1 MATVYLAIQE
11 SFGRKVAL
19 KVMTSKAH
27 DDNSYSDRFLR
38 EAKIVARLSHPHIVP
53 VYDVGTADDYYYISM
68 EYLDNGDLSSKI
80 KQGLTLKQ
88 IIKVTKDVAL
98 ALDYAHRKGIIHR
111 DVKPDNIMFREDG
124 AAVLTD
130 FGIARPTA
138 PDSNMTQVGK
148 VIGTPKYMSP
158 EQTKGEPLDNTCD
171 LYALGIM
178 LFELL
183 TGNVPFDG
191 NNPFEI
197 GIKHLKEPIPRLKPG
212 LSAFQ
217 ELIDKLLTK
226 NKTHRLQTGH
236 DVIEYLDNI
245 QEKLATS
252 LNKKTVSPKTA
263 QTPDNTKTQIQESAH
278 SMRADLS
285 DRNQSAPETEKKT
298 ISASFITL
306 VLLLAILSITATVW
320 YAPGFAPD
328 NAVLMQTHKKLLSV
342 LQPEPVNENPVVTPE
357 VIPPKPAEPPKGNL
371 VQKNLNEAKVAIAL
385 GNYATPEGESALDYY
400 RKVLAIDV
408 DNLEAKL
415 GIADIASKLV
425 TQTNESINSGNLEK
439 AHELI
444 NKTKSISLNIP
455 GLSEA
460 ESLLRQREQEILD
473 SQKRAEIAAQAALEK
488 QQQEKLLKEKQE
500 AAKKEKLEVATKPQA
515 VKSEVSNNTT
525 KTEDT
530 GNKTNALFNKVRIN
544 GLLAKADTYYSRGD
558 YHNPSQESALGKYLE
573 VLTID
578 PGNLQARQGVDKV
591 VNVMMSEIRDK
602 LLAQEYNSAQAI
614 YNKAINAS
622 PNNTSLQSLGRSKG
636 W

>member
-27 DDNSYSDRFLR
+27 EDNSYSDRFLR

-88 IIKVTKDVAL
+88 IIKITKDVAL

-158 EQTKGEPLDNTCD
+158 EQTKGEALDNTCD
-171 LYALGIM
+171 IYALGIM

-197 GIKHLKEPIPRLKPG
+197 GIQHLKEPIPRLKPA
-212 LSAFQ
+212 LNTFQ
-217 ELIDKLLTK
+217 ELIDKLLAK
-226 NKTHRLQTGH
+226 NKSQRIQTGH
-236 DVIEYLDNI
+236 EVIEYLDNI
-245 QEKLATS
+245 QERLATS
-252 LNKKTVSPKTA
+252 VNKKVSQPTLAKS
-263 QTPDNTKTQIQESAH
+263 PDNTKTVMQENTH
-278 SMRADLS
+278 TMRADQG
-285 DRNQSAPETEKKT
+285 DRNKSSTINEKK
-298 ISASFITL
+298 SVSLSLVTL
-306 VLLLAILSITATVW
+306 VALLAAILAIVTLW
-320 YAPGFAPD
+320 YVPFFAPD
-328 NAVLMQTHKKLLSV
+328 NTELMGAHQKLIHI
-342 LQPEPVNENPVVTPE
+342 LQPQSGTDITASETPAIEKKPVKT
-357 VIPPKPAEPPKGNL
+357 VIDNRI
-371 VQKNLNEAKVAIAL
+371 QKNLNEAKVAIAL

-400 RKVLAIDV
+400 RMVLKINN

-415 GIADIASKLV
+415 GIADIANKLV
-425 TQTNESINSGNLEK
+425 TQTNEAITSGNFEK
-439 AHELI
+439 AHELVSI
-444 NKTKSISLNIP
+444 TRSISLNIP
-455 GLSEA
+455 GLSDAEA
-460 ESLLRQREQEILD
+460 MLQQREQANIEEEKK
-473 SQKRAEIAAQAALEK
+473 QAVIAAQKETEK
-488 QQQEKLLKEKQE
+488 REREEKLQAQKEQV
-500 AAKKEKLEVATKPQA
+500 AAPASTRKSKPVAANPTKIEEPT
-515 VKSEVSNNTT
+515 ETNNTT
-525 KTEDT
+525 
-530 GNKTNALFNKVRIN
+530 ALFNKVRIN

-558 YHNPSQESALGKYLE
+558 YHTPSQESALGKYLE
-573 VLTID
+573 VLSID
-578 PGNLQARQGVDKV
+578 PGNQQAKQGIEKV
-591 VNVMMSEIRDK
+591 VNVMANEIQDK
-602 LLAQEYNSAQAI
+602 LLAQEFSNAQAI
-614 YNKAINAS
+614 YTKAINAS
-622 PNNTSLQSLGRSKG
+622 PNNSRLQTLGRSKG